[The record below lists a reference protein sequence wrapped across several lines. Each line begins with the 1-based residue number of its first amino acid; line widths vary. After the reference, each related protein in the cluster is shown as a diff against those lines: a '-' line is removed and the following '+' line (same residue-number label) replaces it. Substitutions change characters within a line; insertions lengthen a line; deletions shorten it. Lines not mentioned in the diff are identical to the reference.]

1 MAKQDLHEELLLDA
15 WRDQVGQSL
24 GEQQVGRDLGRAS
37 AGANE
42 DFLDSLFFYYG
53 EVQRAREGKVVRK
66 ALQEEWIGLHEITS
80 ERDGASSEEG

>member
-53 EVQRAREGKVVRK
+53 ESMRAFEKGTEG
-66 ALQEEWIGLHEITS
+66 G
-80 ERDGASSEEG
+80 